1 MKMLLLLITLSFVT
15 AMAVPGAAQAP
26 DKNPF
31 RTGDDWPQS
40 QESDVK
46 EGAELKIRGFD
57 QTKQPAWATLNYK
70 LHVKLING
78 RTIVGIARNGRLF
91 ESIVL
96 QGKVTDFEKSLKQR
110 YGINPST
117 PLSQRIIP
125 AAPTDPNVGV
135 RLWHHDQTGGYI
147 FVLYRDIAWVKP
159 LKVISPAELKELDE
173 MARRRMAAQKDEIQ
187 KKWKEYQE
195 RKRAAAK
202 QQQLEEQKKADAKPG
217 EKPKSEGGSGADSQE
232 LEKLF
237 QQFHPSKGW
246 TPGRKKVIEW
256 RKWTLGIFPTD
267 EEKEFLARYGE
278 WKKAYDKWMSE
289 YAEEGSENGAK
300 SAPAQKDKVTPQR

>member
-1 MKMLLLLITLSFVT
+1 MKIRLLLTALSFVV
-15 AMAVPGAAQAP
+15 AMAVTGPAQDPGG
-26 DKNPF
+26 NPF
-31 RTGDDWPQS
+31 RAGADWPKS
-40 QESDVK
+40 QENEVK

-57 QTKQPAWATLNYK
+57 QAKQPAWATLNYK
-70 LHVKLING
+70 LHVKLTNG

-91 ESIVL
+91 ETIVL
-96 QGKVTDFEKSLKQR
+96 QGKVTDFEKSLKRR

-173 MARRRMAAQKDEIQ
+173 LARRRMAARKDEIQ

-202 QQQLEEQKKADAKPG
+202 QRLEEQKKSGPKADQ
-217 EKPKSEGGSGADSQE
+217 KPKSAGGSDLDTEALD
-232 LEKLF
+232 KLF
-237 QQFHPSKGW
+237 QRFHPSKGW

-267 EEKEFLARYGE
+267 EEKEFLARYGD

-289 YAEEGSENGAK
+289 YAEEGSGNGAK
-300 SAPAQKDKVTPQR
+300 SAPAQKDKVTPGR